1 MAVKLK
7 VDKLSYKY
15 NELTKILKG
24 VSFAI
29 EQGEFIALIGPNG
42 SGKSTLLKNI
52 NSILKPDQGKV
63 YLDELDLQ
71 KLAKKEMAKRLAVV
85 PQNTTINFDFTVE
98 EIVLMGRAP
107 YLSRFKGE
115 SSQDYQIVRE
125 AMELTNTTQFAD
137 RRINQLSG
145 GERQRVILARALAQQ
160 PEVLLL
166 DEPTSNLDIN
176 YQLEMMEL
184 LRKLN
189 REQELTILIVI
200 HDLNLASQYC
210 DKLLL
215 LNQGQIYGF
224 GTPEEIITAENI
236 EEVYGS
242 KVIIRRNYPSN
253 RPYVTLVDN
262 CYLPNQQLDH
272 KVHLICGGGSGRK
285 LMENL
290 VEMGYQVSCGV
301 VNKQDS
307 DWEVAKSYGV
317 EIISEAPF
325 RSISKEQHQAN
336 LAKIKG
342 VDTVVLADIPF
353 GPGNL
358 LNLEAALWA
367 IKEGKEVIII
377 DQVGIEDKDYTAG
390 KGSSLFRKLLD
401 EDPLV
406 VKEKYEVLEMLNQ
419 KIKM

>member
-1 MAVKLK
+1 MASKLK

-15 NELTKILKG
+15 NGLSKVLKG

-52 NSILKPDQGKV
+52 NSILKPEQGKV

-71 KLAKKEMAKRLAVV
+71 KFAKKEMAKRVAVV

-107 YLSRFKGE
+107 YISRFKSE
-115 SSQDYQIVRE
+115 SSEDYQIANEV
-125 AMELTNTTQFAD
+125 MELTNTAQFAD
-137 RRINQLSG
+137 RRIDQLSG

-160 PEVLLL
+160 PEVMLL

-189 REQELTILIVI
+189 REQGLTILIVS

-215 LNQGQIYGF
+215 LNEGKVYSF
-224 GTPEEIITAENI
+224 GTPQEIITVENI
-236 EEVYGS
+236 EDVYGS

-262 CYLPNQQLDH
+262 RYLSSEKRDY
-272 KVHLICGGGSGRK
+272 KVHLICGGGSGRD
-285 LMENL
+285 LIENL
-290 VEMGYQVSCGV
+290 VELGYQVSCGV
-301 VNKQDS
+301 VNKKDS
-307 DWEVAKSYGV
+307 DWEVAKLCDIEV
-317 EIISEAPF
+317 ISEAPF
-325 RSISKEQHQAN
+325 GPITEEQHQAN
-336 LAKIKG
+336 LAKIKM
-342 VDTVVLADIPF
+342 VDTVVLTDIPF

-367 IKEGKEVIII
+367 AKEGKEVIVI
-377 DQVGIEDKDYTAG
+377 DQVGIEKKDYTAG
-390 KGSSLFRKLLD
+390 KGSSLFRSLM
-401 EDPLV
+401 EENIIM
-406 VKEKYEVLEMLNQ
+406 VKEKYEILEKLN
-419 KIKM
+419 